1 MIINEV
7 FHKGKVLIPSIELI
21 PQLSEII
28 GIQTDMQRKQSL
40 LAEFHTQQD
49 TYILNA
55 NAGEYERHT
64 VKELLK
70 FILAITDSPL
80 KVNFLLEKFGLADIQ
95 HIKMKYLPT
104 SKQSFIKQ
112 LRIYFAH
119 QSTIILEEPYF
130 YLDDVDRKI
139 FSELLDDLCT
149 TKQLIILASNLAD
162 ALISCHKIYRLDDQ
176 GLKQLDIADSEEPKE
191 TAEEIQPFKLEK
203 ISTKKNDKTI
213 LFDPPEI
220 DFIESVEGTIFVHV
234 GGENYTCALT
244 LTELEKRL
252 KSYGFFR
259 CHRSYIVNLQK
270 VREII
275 TWTKNSYSLRLNA
288 GKDSVVPLSRTKLQ
302 DLRDLLNI

>member
-40 LAEFHTQQD
+40 LTELSTQQD
-49 TYILNA
+49 VYISNM
-55 NAGEYERHT
+55 NTGEYERHT

-70 FILAITDSPL
+70 FILAITDSTL
-80 KVNFLLEKFGLADIQ
+80 KVDFLLEKFGLADIQ
-95 HIKMKYLPT
+95 HIKMKHLPT
-104 SKQSFIKQ
+104 SKQIFIKQ

-119 QSTIILEEPYF
+119 QSQIVLEEPYF

-191 TAEEIQPFKLEK
+191 TAEEIQPFKLKK

>member
-1 MIINEV
+1 MILNEV
-7 FHKGKVLIPSIELI
+7 FHKGKILIPSIELA

-40 LAEFHTQQD
+40 LAEFHTLHD
-49 TYILNA
+49 LYILNT

-64 VKELLK
+64 VKELFK
-70 FILAITDSPL
+70 FLLAINGSKL
-80 KVNFLLEKFGLADIQ
+80 KVDLLLEKFGLTDIQ
-95 HIKMKYLPT
+95 HSKIKHLPF

-112 LRIYFAH
+112 LRIYFAQ
-119 QSTIILEEPYF
+119 QSTLVLEEPYF
-130 YLDDVDRKI
+130 YLDDVERKI
-139 FSELLDDLCT
+139 YSELLDELCK
-149 TKQLIILASNLAD
+149 TKQLIILASNLED
-162 ALISCHKIYRLDDQ
+162 VLISCQKIYRLDEQ
-176 GLKQLDIADSEEPKE
+176 GLKQLDIADSDERKE
-191 TAEEIQPFKLEK
+191 ATDENQPLKLEK

-220 DFIESVEGTIFVHV
+220 DYVESVEGTIYVHV
-234 GGENYTCALT
+234 SGENYTCTLT

-252 KSYGFFR
+252 KTYGFFR

-275 TWTKNSYSLRLNA
+275 TWTKNSYSLRLNV

-302 DLRDLLNI
+302 DLRNLLNI

>member
-7 FHKGKVLIPSIELI
+7 FHKGKVLIPSIELA
-21 PQLSEII
+21 PRLSEIT

-40 LAEFHTQQD
+40 LAEFQSQSD
-49 TYILNA
+49 LYILNT
-55 NAGEYERHT
+55 NIGEYERHT

-70 FILAITDSPL
+70 FLIAINGNSI
-80 KVNFLLEKFGLADIQ
+80 KAEFLIDKFGLTDIQ
-95 HIKMKYLPT
+95 HIKIKHLPF

-119 QSTIILEEPYF
+119 QSQIVLEEPYF
-130 YLDDVDRKI
+130 YLDDGDRKI
-139 FSELLDDLCT
+139 YSQLLEELCI
-149 TKQLIILASNLAD
+149 TKQFIILASNLAD
-162 ALISCHKIYRLDDQ
+162 ALISCHTIYRLDEQ
-176 GLKQLDIADSEEPKE
+176 GLKQLDIADSDEQKE
-191 TAEEIQPFKLEK
+191 ATDSIQPLKLEK

-220 DFIESVEGTIFVHV
+220 DYIESIEGTIYVHV
-234 GGENYTCALT
+234 GGENYACALT

-252 KSYGFFR
+252 LLYGFFR

-275 TWTKNSYSLRLNA
+275 TWTKNSYSLRLNI
-288 GKDSVVPLSRTKLQ
+288 GKDSVVPLSRSKLQ
-302 DLRDLLNI
+302 DLRNLLNI